1 MPVLRAVA
9 LYAVLTVALTW
20 PFAANLRVMDAGD
33 SAFFAWEI
41 GWTVHALKTD
51 PASLPHGNI
60 FHPLR
65 YTLGMDEPV
74 FGTTLLV
81 LPLALFTDD
90 AVLLYN
96 VVRLLTFLVSALTA
110 YFLARELGLS
120 ERVALLAGALFAFS
134 PIRTDQVAH
143 LSTLGTQWWPLVL
156 LCTIRFAR
164 RGRVKDALLAAL
176 SFVLAFLACG
186 YHGVIAA
193 AALPPMLLVLFWGRW
208 DRLKA
213 GGFAVTLAGL
223 ALLPVYRMHQKALE
237 PERYARGTEETIQYS
252 APFESFL
259 ATNSWN
265 RVYGEATDLL
275 RAGGPNNLF
284 PGLVVPLLV
293 LSGASLMRRRGER
306 PSREAWALA
315 ALVVAAAFVALGPRV
330 RAFGADLGP
339 GPWALLRDT
348 LPVFQMIR
356 VTSRAGVFI
365 ALPLVMLAALALEKL
380 RLRRV
385 AFAAVAA
392 VALAETLIVPIPM
405 PEWSQII
412 DTRRE
417 PPPVYRWLAEQPGRD
432 AVAHLPMLDV
442 YALERRPAFHESI
455 YMVYSTL
462 HWKPLV
468 NGYAGIEPR
477 RYVMLRELV
486 RSFPSEASLAA
497 LRGAGARYVVVHRK
511 GYGPNQ
517 WERLQAGMPQA
528 LAGSLREIAVLGTD
542 TVYELVPAH

>member
-1 MPVLRAVA
+1 MRTARALA
-9 LYAVLTVALTW
+9 IYSVLTVALTW

-41 GWTVHALKTD
+41 GWTVHALKTN

-74 FGTTLLV
+74 LGTTLLV
-81 LPLALFTDD
+81 LPLAIFTDD

-96 VVRLLTFLVSALTA
+96 VVRLLTFVFSALTA
-110 YFLARELGLS
+110 FWLAKELGAS
-120 ERVALLAGALFAFS
+120 EWIALLAGALFAFS

-156 LCTIRFAR
+156 LFTIRFAK
-164 RGRVKDALLAAL
+164 RGRARDALLAAL
-176 SFVLAFLACG
+176 FFVLAFLACG

-193 AALPPMLLVLFWGRW
+193 AALPPALVVLFWGRW
-208 DRLKA
+208 GRLKMGA
-213 GGFAVTLAGL
+213 LAAFLAGL

-237 PERYARGTEETIQYS
+237 PERYARGSEETILYS
-252 APFESFL
+252 APVESFL
-259 ATNSWN
+259 ATSSWN
-265 RVYGEATDLL
+265 RVYGEATDAF
-275 RAGGPNNLF
+275 RTAGPNNLF
-284 PGLVVPLLV
+284 PGLVVPGLV
-293 LSGASLMRRRGER
+293 LAGALAVRRRGER

-315 ALVVAAAFVALGPRV
+315 ALIAAAALVALGPRV
-330 RAFGADLGP
+330 RAFGGDLGP

-348 LPVFQMIR
+348 LPLFQMIR
-356 VTSRAGVFI
+356 VTSRAGIFL
-365 ALPLVMLAALALEKL
+365 ALPLVMLAALGLEKL
-380 RLRRV
+380 KPGR
-385 AFAAVAA
+385 AALATLGLL
-392 VALAETLIVPIPM
+392 ALAETVIVPIPM
-405 PEWSQII
+405 PEWSKII

-417 PPPVYRWLAEQPGRD
+417 PPPVYRWLADQPGRD
-432 AVAHLPMLDV
+432 PVVHLPMLDV
-442 YALERRPAFHESI
+442 YGLERRPAFHESI

-477 RYVMLRELV
+477 RYVQLRELL
-486 RSFPSEASLAA
+486 RSFPSPESLGA
-497 LRGAGARYVVVHRK
+497 LRAAGTRYVVVHRK

-517 WERLQAGMPQA
+517 WQRLQQRMPEA
-528 LAGSLREIAVLGTD
+528 LASSLRELVVLGTD
-542 TVYELVPAH
+542 TVYELLPVP